1 VGGKRHLPGLD
12 GLRGVSIAMV
22 LLGHLSFSA
31 GSPRWAEPL
40 APIATLG
47 VAIFFVLSGYL
58 ITTLLVQE
66 RARNGR
72 IWLRRF
78 YLRRALRIVPASC
91 FYVGFVALLEGLR
104 VLTLRPHDIS
114 CALLYVMDYHPDRA
128 WFLGH
133 YWSLSVEEQF
143 YLVWPP
149 LLAALSVRSA
159 AVAALVL
166 LVLAEV
172 VPTVVFGRFP
182 SWNRQVQLPNGA
194 APLAIGCLLALGF
207 DRLVAMRF
215 WRSPAW
221 TIALGLMAA
230 LQVHL
235 LDSNRRI
242 HGLQLA
248 IDLLVAILILRSVA
262 ISDDLLARILQSRVL
277 VTLGALSY
285 SLYIWQQLFL
295 GSAGRHWWTIFPV
308 NLLGALVAAVA
319 SHVLIERPFLRLKER
334 FAS

>member
-1 VGGKRHLPGLD
+1 MRGKRHLPGLD

-31 GSPRWAEPL
+31 GSPRWAEAL

-58 ITTLLVQE
+58 ITTLLMQE
-66 RARNGR
+66 RVRNHR
-72 IWLRRF
+72 IWLRGF
-78 YLRRALRIVPASC
+78 YLRRALRIVPASY
-91 FYVGFVALLEGLR
+91 FYVGSIALLEGLR
-104 VLTLRPHDIS
+104 VLTLQPHDIS
-114 CALLYVMDYHPDRA
+114 CALLYIMDYHHDRA

-159 AVAALVL
+159 VVAATVL
-166 LVLAEV
+166 LMLAEV
-172 VPTVVFGRFP
+172 GPTLLFGLFP
-182 SWNRQVQLPNGA
+182 SSNRQVQLPNGA

-221 TIALGLMAA
+221 TIALGFVAA
-230 LQVHL
+230 IQVHL
-235 LDSNRRI
+235 LNANRRI
-242 HGLQLA
+242 HGLQLL
-248 IDLLVAILILRSVA
+248 IHLLVAVVILRSVD
-262 ISDDLLARILQSRVL
+262 IRDDLLAKILGSRVL
-277 VTLGALSY
+277 VTLGTLSY

-295 GSAGRHWWTIFPV
+295 GAPGRHWWTVFPV
-308 NLLGALVAAVA
+308 NLMGALAAGVA
-319 SHVLIERPFLRLKER
+319 SSVLIERPFLRLKER
-334 FAS
+334 FVS